1 MSGTPEYKE
10 PLAFERIVFFSD
22 AVFAIAIT
30 LLVLEIKVPH
40 IPHDAGSTATFHELA
55 KLIPRFVGFLVSFI
69 VLGSFWIEHH
79 RVFRHIRS
87 FDGGLLW
94 RNLAMLLAVAFVP
107 FPTAFFSEY
116 YTNAVALAVYAL
128 TLTAVGLTKIWIWR
142 YAANGLRLLP
152 ADIDPAIVRS
162 ISWRSWAVPITT
174 TIVAIGA
181 MMGWSL
187 AYIGFAFI
195 PVVAWLL
202 GKGARAPTTAAIL
215 LLALLPAPAQAQGD
229 VVAERYRVAALT
241 DRKAGPDPYWA
252 ALAPSLRSPDLR
264 VDTIGRSALGR
275 PLRAV
280 TFGRG
285 PTTVLLWSQMHGDE
299 STASMSLADILR
311 FFAEGGDDPLRQ
323 QIARSLT
330 VVMVP
335 MLNPDGAERWQ
346 RENGAGIDINRD
358 GRRTATPEGQALKG
372 LRDRLQPAWGFNL
385 HDQGARV
392 RAGPNGQQVAIA
404 LLAPAIDTLGTFDP
418 VRGRARRLASVIAG
432 RLATEIP
439 GRIAKYDDDFNPR
452 AFGDLMQVWGTSTV
466 LIESGALRGDPD
478 KQRLRALNVTAI
490 LAALDAIATGAVMT
504 ADPEVY
510 DALPYNTAG
519 AYDVLVR
526 GGTVLIPGQ
535 PPLVA
540 DLAAN
545 YTDAVARTGARLREV
560 GDLRDAVAFDTV
572 DATGRFLRPRPPM
585 LQQQGR
591 AAVLLLGSPLEYDL
605 SDTR

>member
-1 MSGTPEYKE
+1 MQTPPAHTE

-30 LLVLEIKVPH
+30 LLVIEIKVPH
-40 IPHDAGSTATFHELA
+40 IPQGATGAETIQALLHLLP
-55 KLIPRFVGFLVSFI
+55 KVIGYVVSFI
-69 VLGSFWIEHH
+69 VLGSLWIEHH
-79 RVFRHIRS
+79 RIFRYIHS
-87 FDGGLLW
+87 FDGGLLI
-94 RNLAMLLAVAFVP
+94 RNIAMLLAIAFVP
-107 FPTAFFSEY
+107 FPTGLFSEN
-116 YTNAVALAVYAL
+116 YTNTVALAIYAI
-128 TLTAVGLTKIWIWR
+128 TLSAAGFAKIWVWS
-142 YAANGLRLLP
+142 YAARGHRLLV
-152 ADIDPAIVRS
+152 AGIDSQLVRTV
-162 ISWRSWAVPITT
+162 SWRSWAVPLTSVV
-174 TIVAIGA
+174 VAILA
-181 MMGWSL
+181 ILGWPL

-195 PVVAWLL
+195 PLVAWML
-202 GKGARAPTTAAIL
+202 GKGARSAVAVIL
-215 LLALLPAPAQAQGD
+215 LLVLPAGVEAQGNAP
-229 VVAERYRVAALT
+229 AERYRVAALT

-275 PLRAV
+275 PLRSV

-311 FFAEGGDDPLRQ
+311 FFAEGGSDPARER
-323 QIARSLT
+323 IAKSLT

-358 GRRTATPEGQALKG
+358 GRRRSTPEGQALKG
-372 LRDRLQPAWGFNL
+372 LRDRLRPAWGFNL

-418 VRGRARRLASVIAG
+418 VRERARRLASVMAT
-432 RLATEIP
+432 RLASEIP

-466 LIESGALRGDPD
+466 LIESGALRGDPE
-478 KQRLRALNVTAI
+478 KQRLRALNVVAI
-490 LAALDAIATGAVMT
+490 LAALDAIATGSVAD
-504 ADPEVY
+504 ADPAVY
-510 DALPYNTAG
+510 NALPYNTSG
-519 AYDVLVR
+519 AYDILVR
-526 GGTVLIPGQ
+526 GATVLIPGQ
-535 PPLVA
+535 PPVVA

-545 YTDAVARTGARLREV
+545 YTDAVARTGPRLREV
-560 GDLRDAVAFDTV
+560 GDLQEVVAFDTI
-572 DATGRFLRPRPPM
+572 DARGRFIRPRPAM
-585 LQQQGR
+585 LQRQGT
-591 AAVLLLGSPLEYDL
+591 ATVLQLGAPFEYDL
-605 SDTR
+605 TDTR

>member
-1 MSGTPEYKE
+1 MNTPQAHAE

-40 IPHDAGSTATFHELA
+40 IPHEAGSAETLTELA

-79 RVFRHIRS
+79 RIFRHISS

-94 RNLAMLLAVAFVP
+94 RNLVMLLAVAFVP
-107 FPTAFFSEY
+107 FPTALFSEY
-116 YTNAVALAVYAL
+116 YTNPVALAVYAL
-128 TLTAVGLTKIWIWR
+128 TLTAVGLSKIWIWR
-142 YAANGLRLLP
+142 YAATGGRHLP
-152 ADIDPAIVRS
+152 AAIDPAVVRS

-174 TIVAIGA
+174 SGVAIGA
-181 MMGWSL
+181 IMGSSM

-195 PVVAWLL
+195 PLVAWML
-202 GKGARAPTTAAIL
+202 GRGARSAAAVLVL
-215 LLALLPAPAQAQGD
+215 LLLPGAAQAQGNE
-229 VVAERYRVAALT
+229 VAERYRVAALS

-275 PLRAV
+275 PLRSV

-299 STASMSLADILR
+299 STASMSLADLLR
-311 FFAEGGDDPLRQ
+311 FFAEGGNDPLRQ
-323 QIARSLT
+323 RISRSLT

-358 GRRTATPEGQALKG
+358 GRRTSTPEGQALKG
-372 LRDRLQPAWGFNL
+372 LRDRLRPAWGFNL

-418 VRGRARRLASVIAG
+418 VRESARRLASVMAT
-432 RLATEIP
+432 RLSQDIP
-439 GRIAKYDDDFNPR
+439 GQIAKYDDDFNPR

-466 LIESGALRGDPD
+466 LIESGALRGDPE

-490 LAALDAIATGAVMT
+490 LSALDAIATGSVAS
-504 ADPEVY
+504 ADPAVY
-510 DALPYNTAG
+510 NALPYNTSG
-519 AYDVLVR
+519 AYDILVR
-526 GGTVLIPGQ
+526 GATILIPGQ
-535 PPLVA
+535 PPVVA

-560 GDLRDAVAFDTV
+560 GDLRDAIAFDTV
-572 DATGRFLRPRPPM
+572 DATGRFLRPRPAM
-585 LQQQGR
+585 LQRNGT
-591 AAVLLLGSPLEYDL
+591 ATVLQLGTPLEYDL
-605 SDTR
+605 TDTR

>member
-1 MSGTPEYKE
+1 MNTPQAHAE

-40 IPHDAGSTATFHELA
+40 IPHEAGSAETINELA

-79 RVFRHIRS
+79 RIFRHISS

-107 FPTAFFSEY
+107 FPTALFSEY
-116 YTNAVALAVYAL
+116 YTNSVALAVYAL
-128 TLTAVGLTKIWIWR
+128 TLTAVGLSKIWIWR
-142 YAANGLRLLP
+142 YAATGGRHLP
-152 ADIDPAIVRS
+152 AGIDPATVRS

-174 TIVAIGA
+174 GGVAIGA
-181 MMGWSL
+181 MMGSSM

-195 PVVAWLL
+195 PLVAWML
-202 GKGARAPTTAAIL
+202 GKGARSTAAVL
-215 LLALLPAPAQAQGD
+215 LLVLLPASVQGQGD
-229 VVAERYRVAALT
+229 DIADRYRVAALT

-252 ALAPSLRSPDLR
+252 ALTPSLRSPDLR

-275 PLRAV
+275 PLRSV

-285 PTTVLLWSQMHGDE
+285 PTTVLLWSRMHGDE
-299 STASMSLADILR
+299 STASMSLADMLR
-311 FFAEGGDDPLRQ
+311 FFAEGGNDPLRQ
-323 QIARSLT
+323 RIARSLT

-346 RENGAGIDINRD
+346 RENGMGIDINRD
-358 GRRTATPEGQALKG
+358 GRRTSTPEGQALKG
-372 LRDRLQPAWGFNL
+372 LRDRLRPAWGFNL

-392 RAGPNGQQVAIA
+392 RAGPEGQQVAIA
-404 LLAPAIDTLGTFDP
+404 LLAPAIDTLATFDP
-418 VRGRARRLASVIAG
+418 VRSRARLLASVMAS

-439 GRIAKYDDDFNPR
+439 GRIAKYEDDFNPR

-466 LIESGALRGDPD
+466 LIESGALRGDPE
-478 KQRLRALNVTAI
+478 KQRLRALNVIAI
-490 LAALDAIATGAVMT
+490 LTALDAIATGSVAN
-504 ADPEVY
+504 ADPAVY
-510 DALPYNTAG
+510 NALPYNTSG
-519 AYDVLVR
+519 AYDILVR
-526 GGTVLIPGQ
+526 GATILIPGQ
-535 PPLVA
+535 PPVVA

-572 DATGRFLRPRPPM
+572 DAAGRFLRPRPAM
-585 LQQQGR
+585 LQRQGT
-591 AAVLLLGSPLEYDL
+591 ATVLQLGTPLEYDL
-605 SDTR
+605 TDTR